1 MNRRVSRKESAAVS
15 SEKGS
20 VKRPPAFFP
29 IFRRQVSARV
39 TESLGGRAMS
49 TTNSVSKDIGIFHLL
64 IICLSLIAAA
74 AGMIYHLHVRFE
86 GVRLG
91 YEASEQRKIQTRLML
106 KRRELR
112 LELASMKEPGRIED
126 EAREK
131 LGMGTPKAE
140 EFVHI
145 NKTKKVVSVSGGAL

>member
-1 MNRRVSRKESAAVS
+1 MNRRIQKAVPS
-15 SEKGS
+15 G
-20 VKRPPAFFP
+20 RPAFNRP
-29 IFRRQVSARV
+29 KIKVKMPPVLRSSVQKRKAPQSGENV
-39 TESLGGRAMS
+39 TSFS
-49 TTNSVSKDIGIFHLL
+49 TPSYKGVGLPYILFVI
-64 IICLSLIAAA
+64 LSMLVA
-74 AGMIYHLHVRFE
+74 AGGIIYHLHVRFE

-131 LGMGTPKAE
+131 LGMETPKSE

-145 NKTKKVVSVSGGAL
+145 NKKKKVVSVSGGAL

>member
-1 MNRRVSRKESAAVS
+1 MNRRVSPKAPVESQGKSQKKPFDLPSIFRDEASRSVKEFPKKPTSEGEKGIGIIHLLFICLALAVSAA
-15 SEKGS
+15 
-20 VKRPPAFFP
+20 
-29 IFRRQVSARV
+29 
-39 TESLGGRAMS
+39 
-49 TTNSVSKDIGIFHLL
+49 GIL
-64 IICLSLIAAA
+64 
-74 AGMIYHLHVRFE
+74 YHLHIRFE

-106 KRRELR
+106 QRRELR

-131 LGMGTPKAE
+131 LGMETPKAE
-140 EFVHI
+140 KFVHI